1 MVCTFVNPKIALM
14 GACCVNEI
22 GRHAK
27 YLGGTKALI
36 VSGKSRHGEKL
47 AEDIGKILEDS
58 GLKVTFFAGADPN
71 PTDNSVMEGA
81 DFYRKENCNMI
92 VAVGGGSPMDC
103 AKAIGIVAYNSG
115 QINDYEGAGKVTRGI
130 PPLITVNTT
139 AGTASE
145 MTKVAI
151 ITDTKRHIKM
161 AIVDPRITSD
171 VAVNDPEL
179 MISMPPDLTAATGMD
194 ALTHAVEAYVSTM
207 ATPTT
212 DAAAIKSIELI
223 SNYLRQ
229 AVAHGEVVRTRD
241 MMAHAEYLAGIAF
254 NNAGLGYVHSM
265 AHQLGG
271 FYNLPHGVC
280 NAILLPYVG
289 MYNKQV
295 CPERFAD
302 IAKAMGEK
310 MDGLS
315 SEKAADR
322 AIDSIKKLASDIGIP
337 SGLKELGARE
347 EDLEI
352 MAENTMQDHSRLTN
366 PRKLSKEEI
375 IEIYRKAM
383 TGKSGEDTI

>member
-47 AEDIGKILEDS
+47 AEDIGKILEDA

-280 NAILLPYVG
+280 NAILLPYVE

-315 SEKAADR
+315 SEEAADR

>member
-1 MVCTFVNPKIALM
+1 
-14 GACCVNEI
+14 
-22 GRHAK
+22 
-27 YLGGTKALI
+27 
-36 VSGKSRHGEKL
+36 
-47 AEDIGKILEDS
+47 
-58 GLKVTFFAGADPN
+58 
-71 PTDNSVMEGA
+71 
-81 DFYRKENCNMI
+81 
-92 VAVGGGSPMDC
+92 
-103 AKAIGIVAYNSG
+103 
-115 QINDYEGAGKVTRGI
+115 
-130 PPLITVNTT
+130 
-139 AGTASE
+139 
-145 MTKVAI
+145 
-151 ITDTKRHIKM
+151 
-161 AIVDPRITSD
+161 
-171 VAVNDPEL
+171 
-179 MISMPPDLTAATGMD
+179 
-194 ALTHAVEAYVSTM
+194 
-207 ATPTT
+207 
-212 DAAAIKSIELI
+212 
-223 SNYLRQ
+223 
-229 AVAHGEVVRTRD
+229 

-280 NAILLPYVG
+280 NAILLPYVE

-315 SEKAADR
+315 SEEAADR

>member
-1 MVCTFVNPKIALM
+1 MTENMIYTYLNPKVALM
-14 GACCVNEI
+14 GAGCVKEI
-22 GRHAK
+22 GKHAK
-27 YLGGTKALI
+27 GFGGTKALV
-36 VSGKSRHGEKL
+36 VSGKSRHGEEL
-47 AEDIGKILEDS
+47 AGDIRKILEAA
-58 GLKVTFFAGADPN
+58 GLKAAIFAGAEPN
-71 PTDNSVMEGA
+71 PTDSSVMEGA
-81 DFYRKENCNMI
+81 EIYKKENCDLI

-103 AKAIGIVAYNSG
+103 AKAIGIVVKNG
-115 QINDYEGAGKVTRGI
+115 GEINDYEGIGKVTKGI

-145 MTKVAI
+145 MTSFTI

-161 AIVDPRITSD
+161 AIVDPRITPD

-179 MISMPPDLTAATGMD
+179 MVSMPPALTAATGMD

-212 DAAAIKSIELI
+212 DAAAIKAIELI
-223 SNYLRQ
+223 SKYLRE
-229 AVAHGEVVRTRD
+229 AVVHGKDVRTRD

-254 NNAGLGYVHSM
+254 NNASLGYVHSM

-271 FYNLPHGVC
+271 LYNLPHGVC
-280 NAILLPYVG
+280 NAILLPYVE
-289 MYNKQV
+289 MYNKEV

-310 MDGLS
+310 VEGLS
-315 SEKAADR
+315 ADEAADK
-322 AIDSIKKLASDIGIP
+322 AIEAIKKLAEDIGIP

-347 EDLEI
+347 EDLELL
-352 MAENTMQDHSRLTN
+352 AENAMQDVCRFTN
-366 PRKLSKEEI
+366 PRELSKEDV

-383 TGKSGEDTI
+383 